1 MRMARPVA
9 DIEDLCGLQD
19 HLLAWYDSTHRLLPW
34 RSNKH
39 SRRSPP
45 EPAVLGSAW
54 TAATADRSAPSGL
67 SAPDFAYGV
76 LVSEVMLQQTQVA
89 RAQDYF
95 TKWVHRWPTAA
106 SLAVAT
112 PDEVNAAWAGL
123 GYYRRARYL
132 LDGAK
137 YVAAQPGS
145 VLPTTCAQLRKVP
158 GVGPYTAAAVASIA
172 YGERVAA
179 VDGNVVRVVSRLLA
193 LRQEAPAS
201 SAAAKEMQALVR
213 AYIVHGTECVVGWVS
228 DAQPSSCSL
237 NTDSPPLSAIC
248 PRRLTACSTPADPG
262 AGIRR

>member
-9 DIEDLCGLQD
+9 DIEDLCGLQE
-19 HLLAWYDSTHRLLPW
+19 HLLSWYDTTHRLLPW
-34 RSNKH
+34 RCNKH

-54 TAATADRSAPSGL
+54 TAATVDRSAPSGL

-76 LVSEVMLQQTQVA
+76 MVSEVMLQQTQVA

-95 TKWVHRWPTAA
+95 IKWVRRWPSAR
-106 SLAVAT
+106 SLAAAT
-112 PDEVNAAWAGL
+112 PEEVNAAWAGL

-137 YVAAQPGS
+137 YAATQPGS

-158 GVGPYTAAAVASIA
+158 GIGPYTAAAVASIA

-201 SAAAKEMQALVR
+201 SAAVKEMQALVR
-213 AYIVHGTECVVGWVS
+213 LHGTECVAGWVR
-228 DAQPSSCSL
+228 D
-237 NTDSPPLSAIC
+237 
-248 PRRLTACSTPADPG
+248 
-262 AGIRR
+262 